1 MSFPQWKCKNTVEKD
16 STAFG
21 KESLETKYSNF
32 IIFMDEWWLDQMD
45 GFSEIESNK
54 LLINEVMKLI
64 KDEGNNTGKL
74 QDMEMGMIRLTT
86 RDKV

>member
-1 MSFPQWKCKNTVEKD
+1 
-16 STAFG
+16 
-21 KESLETKYSNF
+21 
-32 IIFMDEWWLDQMD
+32 MD

-64 KDEGNNTGKL
+64 KDEGNNKGKL
-74 QDMEMGMIRLTT
+74 QDMKMGMIRLTT